1 MGHKYQRGKESMEPL
16 VHGRALLR
24 DLDPCLDDKAERPA
38 QIGGASRPNL
48 LHSRLESGGSD
59 LDRPKNKPRR
69 GPYCGAPT
77 PTPVPLRI

>member
-38 QIGGASRPNL
+38 QIGGASLGQIYFTR
-48 LHSRLESGGSD
+48 
-59 LDRPKNKPRR
+59 
-69 GPYCGAPT
+69 A
-77 PTPVPLRI
+77 